1 MIRKKQHLSDDL
13 VVDMK
18 ILDKKGAPVFKL
30 RKAKM
35 NTLEEVLKK
44 YFGD

>member
-1 MIRKKQHLSDDL
+1 MTRKKLILSDDF

-18 ILDKKGAPVFKL
+18 ILDRKGTPVFKL

-35 NTLEEVLKK
+35 NTLEEVLEK
-44 YFGD
+44 YFGV